1 MRQFKAFVKKEFLH
15 VFRDTRTMLILFGM
29 PVVQIILF
37 GFAIST
43 EVRNIDLAVVV
54 PQSSEVMRRLTEK
67 FDASEYFTVRKI
79 LHSTDG
85 IERYFRDGSISMAI
99 AFTPGFADEVL
110 SPEGAGI
117 QLIMDGSNTNT
128 ARTAA
133 GYATAVI
140 MDALSERTAAE
151 AAGIQ
156 TDVRML
162 FNPQMRSSYNFVP
175 GVMGLIIIL
184 ICAMMTSIAI
194 VREKET
200 GTMEVLLVSPM
211 RPQIIIL
218 SKMMPYMALSIVN
231 YLTILLLSV
240 TLLDIPLS
248 GNFWSLTLLSLI
260 YIVVSLALGLMISTR
275 TRTQLAAMLGSGMVL
290 MIPVVFLSGLLFPVE
305 SMPGFF
311 RVLSGAVPARWY
323 IEGVKKL
330 MIEGLPAGM
339 VAKEFAILSGMAVF
353 LLAVSIKN
361 FKLRLR

>member
-1 MRQFKAFVKKEFLH
+1 M
-15 VFRDTRTMLILFGM
+15 
-29 PVVQIILF
+29 
-37 GFAIST
+37 
-43 EVRNIDLAVVV
+43 RNIDLAVVV
-54 PQSSEVMRRLTEK
+54 PQSSEVTRRLTEK
-67 FDASEYFTVRKI
+67 FDASEYFTVRRI
-79 LHSTDG
+79 LRSTDG

-99 AFTPGFADEVL
+99 AFTPSFADEVL

-117 QLIMDGSNTNT
+117 QLITDGSNTNT

-133 GYATAVI
+133 GYATALI
-140 MDALSERTAAE
+140 MDALSEGTTAE

-162 FNPQMRSSYNFVP
+162 FNPQMRSPYNFVP

-218 SKMMPYMALSIVN
+218 SKMIPYMALSIVN